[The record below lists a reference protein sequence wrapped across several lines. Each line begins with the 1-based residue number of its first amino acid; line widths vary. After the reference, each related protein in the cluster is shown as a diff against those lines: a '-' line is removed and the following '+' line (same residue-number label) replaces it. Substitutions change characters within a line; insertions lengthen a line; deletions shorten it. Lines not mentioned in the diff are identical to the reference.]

1 MNNCGFKFSV
11 ACEWCVL
18 IEEDKGNSLEF
29 AKIFLTKF
37 LKLLICQSFFCH
49 RFVLY
54 STYCIL
60 NVLLQILLPSRE
72 LKGKLKQEV
81 EDPYQVCVSMFVV
94 CAYVCICMLCVY
106 MYVYVCCVCV
116 CVYVLRKCILCSC
129 AFVRSFKNIEYI
141 CSHKVIICKAKLYLL
156 TDGHCC
162 GIRT

>member
-54 STYCIL
+54 STYCVL
-60 NVLLQILLPSRE
+60 NVLLQILLPSHE

-81 EDPYQVCVSMFVV
+81 EDPYQVRVCCLCICVYMYVV
-94 CAYVCICMLCVY
+94 CVYVCICMLCV
-106 MYVYVCCVCV
+106 CVC
-116 CVYVLRKCILCSC
+116 I
-129 AFVRSFKNIEYI
+129 
-141 CSHKVIICKAKLYLL
+141 
-156 TDGHCC
+156 T
-162 GIRT
+162 